1 MEEAQKA
8 QGDLQY
14 VREVLEQ
21 STGRQMPVGIYYL
34 WAAIC
39 LIGFPLNDFA
49 SGRIIGTFW
58 MIAAP
63 AGFVL
68 SGLIGWWFSQKTGQV
83 DFQGTWAVM
92 LHWLGTMV
100 AAGLVSILVI
110 NGALA
115 HWAIGQVILLILALS
130 YFTAGLYQDRPL
142 LWIGLLLGL
151 SYILA
156 AFVQGYIWT
165 ILGIVV
171 AGSLV
176 ASALIGGRRA
186 RG

>member
-1 MEEAQKA
+1 MEESQKV

-14 VREVLEQ
+14 VREVLER
-21 STGRQMPVGIYYL
+21 SKGHRVPVGIYYL

-49 SGRIIGTFW
+49 SGHVVGIFW
-58 MIAAP
+58 TIAAP
-63 AGFVL
+63 VGFVL
-68 SGLIGWWFSQKTGQV
+68 SGLIGWWFSRTIGQV
-83 DFQGTWAVM
+83 DFQRTWAVV
-92 LHWLGTMV
+92 LHWLGTLV
-100 AAGLVSILVI
+100 AIGLVSILVI
-110 NGALA
+110 NGALEV
-115 HWAIGQVILLILALS
+115 WAMGQAILLILALS

-142 LWIGLLLGL
+142 LWVGLVLGL

-176 ASALIGGRRA
+176 ASALIGVRRA
-186 RG
+186 GD

>member
-1 MEEAQKA
+1 MEVEEKA
-8 QGDLQY
+8 QGDLKY
-14 VREVLEQ
+14 VREVVERSEGQ
-21 STGRQMPVGIYYL
+21 QVPSGIYYL
-34 WAAIC
+34 WAVIC

-49 SGRIIGTFW
+49 SGHFVGMFW

-63 AGFVL
+63 AGFIL
-68 SGLIGWWFSQKTGQV
+68 SGVIGWRFSSKTGQV
-83 DFQGTWAVM
+83 DLQRTKIIV
-92 LHWLGTMV
+92 LHWLGTLV
-100 AAGLVSILVI
+100 AIGLVSILVI
-110 NGALA
+110 NGALEV
-115 HWAIGQVILLILALS
+115 WAMGQAILLILALS

-142 LWIGLLLGL
+142 LWVGLILGL
-151 SYILA
+151 SFVLA